1 MKKEKLIK
9 KYNKHVNMY
18 EKNLNNPTLG
28 KWRSRIIKSAQG
40 NVLEV
45 GVGVGSN
52 FPYYDREN
60 VHVTGVDFSPEM
72 IKSAKQIAKQY
83 GIDADFIKEDVE
95 SLKVEPHSFD
105 TVLSTLS
112 LCSYPNPSEV
122 LNQFNNWCK
131 KDGTVLLMEHGI
143 SSNVLL
149 SSTQNVIDPLFKKV
163 AGCHWNRNILE
174 IVESSPLQVEHV
186 ERYWTGMVYLIW
198 AKPTKL
204 GEE

>member
-9 KYNKHVNMY
+9 KYDKHVKMY

-28 KWRSRIIKSAQG
+28 KWRSRLIKNAKG
-40 NVLEV
+40 KVLEV

-52 FPYYDREN
+52 FPYYDKEN

-72 IKSAKQIAKQY
+72 IKSARQTARQY
-83 GIDADFIKEDVE
+83 EIDADFIHEDVE
-95 SLKVEPHSFD
+95 NLKVEPNSFD

-112 LCSYPNPSEV
+112 LCSYPNPGEV
-122 LNQFNNWCK
+122 LNKFNNWCE
-131 KDGTVLLMEHGI
+131 KDGTVLLMEHGL

-186 ERYWTGMVYLIW
+186 ERYWADMVYLIW
-198 AKPTKL
+198 AKPTK
-204 GEE
+204 